1 MSNLSGKV
9 AIVTGG
15 AASIGAAIT
24 RKLHQDGAKVVVADY
39 SRDKGE
45 AIASELGDGCS
56 YVATDITNDDDL
68 KNLVNMVS
76 NTYGGLNIVVNNACS
91 YGDDGANTD
100 RETWLHTIN
109 TNAVSAAILG
119 EIARPLLKQSA
130 GNIVN
135 IGSVSGAFPHIGRWA
150 YPVAKATLRHLSKTQ
165 AVEYAQDG
173 IRVNLLMLGH
183 IWSDPFEGLT
193 GNNRA
198 HADTVSIPFNL
209 MGRVA
214 DGSEVANVV
223 SFVASDAASYMTGGE
238 IPVDGGYS
246 AMGPEQHTPLMPLLM
261 QGSSPTST

>member
-1 MSNLSGKV
+1 MSSLSGKV

-24 RKLHQDGAKVVVADY
+24 RKLHQDGARVVVAAR
-39 SRDKGE
+39 SRDVGE
-45 AIASELGDGCS
+45 AIAAELGDGCS
-56 YVATDITNDDDL
+56 YVATDITKDDDL
-68 KNLVNMVS
+68 KNLVKAAS
-76 NTYGGLNIVVNNACS
+76 EAYGGLNIVVNNACS
-91 YGDDGANTD
+91 YGDDGAATD
-100 RETWLHTIN
+100 RETWLNTIN

-119 EIARPLLKQSA
+119 EIARPLLKQSS

-173 IRVNLLMLGH
+173 IRVNLLTLGH
-183 IWSDPFEGLT
+183 IWSDPFVGLT
-193 GNNRA
+193 GNNRL
-198 HADTVSIPFNL
+198 HADTVSKPFNL

-214 DGSEVANVV
+214 DGHEVANVV

-261 QGSSPTST
+261 EGNS